1 MDDIKTAWDNLPT
14 WAKWVLP
21 IVAVGIIV
29 IIWAPWKNKSNTQ
42 TLPSGLNAGGNGTS
56 YLTPI
61 ATQTGLGSNSQ
72 TSNQSS
78 GMTGNQTGIPP
89 YTPIPPITIKPIT
102 YPTMVG
108 DSPVSTN
115 QSSGTT
121 SRISEISRTFTNA
134 SPDTTGGTSFQEQV
148 SPTKNVVYVH
158 NNQTGANYTQTLN
171 SYFNYLHNPVGSL
184 GSQYTHGQ
192 QVADTLY
199 YHYGI
204 KNNAQLLQ
212 ALNNSSN
219 PAHNVAVEFH
229 NILQSNA
236 G

>member
-42 TLPSGLNAGGNGTS
+42 TLPSGLNAGSNSTT

-61 ATQTGLGSNSQ
+61 ATQTGLGTSSQ

-78 GMTGNQTGIPP
+78 GMTGNQTPP
-89 YTPIPPITIKPIT
+89 
-102 YPTMVG
+102 VN
-108 DSPVSTN
+108 TN

-121 SRISEISRTFTNA
+121 SRISEISRSFTNA
-134 SPDTTGGTSFQEQV
+134 SPDTTGGTSYQEQV
-148 SPTKNVVYVH
+148 SPSKNVVYVH

-171 SYFNYLHNPVGSL
+171 SYFNYLHNPVGAL

-204 KNNAQLLQ
+204 KNNTQLLD
-212 ALNNSSN
+212 ALNNTSN

-229 NILQSNA
+229 NILQSNV